1 MSSEQNIT
9 AIILA
14 AGSSSRMGDTVDD
27 KLLLS
32 LAGKPVI
39 WYSVKAF
46 SDARIVSQIVI
57 VYRDNRQKKVIENSI
72 REFGIPIFWSKGG
85 KERQDSV
92 WSGLEASPKDTEVVL
107 IHDGARPLITP
118 NAVRKVAQAARDSGV
133 ACLARKVSDTIK
145 RAKPAKT
152 ETSYSLETI
161 DRSDLW
167 AMETPQAF
175 RYQLIKD
182 AYQKVIESGTIITDD
197 VAALESGPFEVK
209 FIENER
215 PNIKLTTK
223 QDIAY
228 VEFLLSNVSLC
239 QKAACIDGS

>member
-1 MSSEQNIT
+1 MSSKQNIT

-32 LAGKPVI
+32 LADKPVI

-57 VYRDNRQKKVIENSI
+57 VYRDNEQKNVIENSV
-72 REFGIPIFWSKGG
+72 REVGIPIFWAKGG

-92 WSGLEASPKDTEVVL
+92 WSGLETSPKDTEVVL

-118 NAVRKVAQAARDSGV
+118 NAVREVAEAAYNAGA
-133 ACLARKVSDTIK
+133 ACLARKVNDTIK
-145 RAKPAKT
+145 KT
-152 ETSYSLETI
+152 DSKNSGDGGYQIETI
-161 DRSDLW
+161 DRSNLW

-175 RYQLIKD
+175 RYALIRE
-182 AYQKVIESGTIITDD
+182 AYQKVLHSNISMTDD
-197 VAALESGPFEVK
+197 LAA
-209 FIENER
+209 IETRGHLVQFVENDR
-215 PNIKLTTK
+215 PNIKLTTPL
-223 QDIAY
+223 DVSYI
-228 VEFLLSNVSLC
+228 EFLIKES
-239 QKAACIDGS
+239 QA